1 VVLVKKVGF
10 GTIRGWAASD
20 WWLPRASRISRAKP
34 TKNKGRITGCS
45 GTARAGSGLWRPV
58 AAGASGA
65 GLSVKL
71 PNRIFAVFM
80 PESAPLLLRAARGEQ
95 VERPP
100 VWMMR
105 QAGRYMKVYRDL
117 RDRHPGF
124 RERSENPDLSYEIS
138 MQPFH
143 AFEPDGVILFSDIL
157 TPLPGMGI
165 DFDIIESKG
174 PIIEPAIRT
183 QAQVNAL
190 RPLDPAEALP
200 FVGEVLGR
208 LRSSVGNQAA
218 VLGFVGA
225 PWTLAA
231 YAVEG
236 KSSKTYAVIKAMAFR
251 EPALLHQ
258 LLGHLADSIATY
270 VRYQIDSGA
279 QVVQLFDSWAGQL
292 SPIDYDVFAAP
303 YQKRVIDQVKA
314 THPDTPL
321 ILYISGSAGV
331 LERMART
338 GVDIISLDWTVDM
351 ADGLARLPAH
361 LGVQGNVDPGLL
373 FGTPE
378 GIRERIFDTVLKA
391 SGRRHILNL
400 GHGILPGTPEDN
412 ARVFFETGKAV
423 RELMGA
429 AV

>member
-1 VVLVKKVGF
+1 MAEPL
-10 GTIRGWAASD
+10 
-20 WWLPRASRISRAKP
+20 
-34 TKNKGRITGCS
+34 
-45 GTARAGSGLWRPV
+45 
-58 AAGASGA
+58 
-65 GLSVKL
+65 
-71 PNRIFAVFM
+71 
-80 PESAPLLLRAARGEQ
+80 PLLLRAARGEQ

-124 RERSENPDLSYEIS
+124 RERSEQPDLSYEIS
-138 MQPFH
+138 MQPYR
-143 AFEPDGVILFSDIL
+143 AFQPDGVILFSDIL

-174 PIIEPAIRT
+174 PIIDPPIRSL
-183 QAQVNAL
+183 AQVEAL
-190 RPLDPAEALP
+190 RPLDPAASLP

-208 LRSSVGNQAA
+208 LRQSVGNDAA

-236 KSSKTYAVIKAMAFR
+236 KSSKNYAVIKAMAFQ

-258 LLGHLADSIATY
+258 LLGLLADSIAAY
-270 VRYQIDSGA
+270 VCYQIESGA

-303 YQKRVIDQVKA
+303 YQKRVVDQVKA
-314 THPDTPL
+314 KHPDTPL

-331 LERMART
+331 LERMATT
-338 GVDIISLDWTVDM
+338 GVDFISLDWTVDM
-351 ADGLARLPAH
+351 ADGCARLPEH

-378 GIRERIFDTVLKA
+378 AIRARIVDTVRKA
-391 SGRRHILNL
+391 RGRRHILNL
-400 GHGILPGTPEDN
+400 GHGILPGTPEEN
-412 ARVFFETGKAV
+412 ARVFFEAGKSV
-423 RELMGA
+423 NELLGA

>member
-1 VVLVKKVGF
+1 MAEPL
-10 GTIRGWAASD
+10 
-20 WWLPRASRISRAKP
+20 
-34 TKNKGRITGCS
+34 
-45 GTARAGSGLWRPV
+45 
-58 AAGASGA
+58 
-65 GLSVKL
+65 
-71 PNRIFAVFM
+71 
-80 PESAPLLLRAARGEQ
+80 PLLLRAARGEQ

-124 RERSENPDLSYEIS
+124 RERSEQPDLSYEIS
-138 MQPFH
+138 MQPYR
-143 AFEPDGVILFSDIL
+143 AFQPDGVILFSDIL

-174 PIIEPAIRT
+174 PIIDPPIRSL
-183 QAQVNAL
+183 AQVEAL
-190 RPLDPAEALP
+190 RPLDPAASLP

-208 LRSSVGNQAA
+208 LRQSVGNEAA

-236 KSSKTYAVIKAMAFR
+236 KSSKNYAVIKAMAFQ

-258 LLGHLADSIATY
+258 LLGLLADSIAAY
-270 VRYQIDSGA
+270 VCYQIESGA

-303 YQKRVIDQVKA
+303 YQKRVVDQVKVK
-314 THPDTPL
+314 HPDTPL

-331 LERMART
+331 LERMATT
-338 GVDIISLDWTVDM
+338 GVDFISLDWTVDM
-351 ADGLARLPAH
+351 ADGCARLPEH

-378 GIRERIFDTVLKA
+378 AIRARIVDTVRKA
-391 SGRRHILNL
+391 RGRRHILNL
-400 GHGILPGTPEDN
+400 GHGILPGTPEEN
-412 ARVFFETGKAV
+412 ARGFFEAGKSV
-423 RELMGA
+423 NELLGA